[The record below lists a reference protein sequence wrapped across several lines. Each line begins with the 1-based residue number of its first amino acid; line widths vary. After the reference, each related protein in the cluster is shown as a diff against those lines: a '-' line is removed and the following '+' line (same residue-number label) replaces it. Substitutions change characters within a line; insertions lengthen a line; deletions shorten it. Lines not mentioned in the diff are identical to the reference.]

1 MSFILIFKLLNLLLE
16 SKSIYS
22 EPTVF
27 VRGLRDAFIPVLVF
41 YTNLKL
47 NNKRV
52 KYSAYSMEGEA
63 VGWICVSSKQAGLV
77 CKVCF
82 SWFTL

>member
-1 MSFILIFKLLNLLLE
+1 MLFILIFKLLNLLLE

-22 EPTVF
+22 KPTVF
-27 VRGLRDAFIPVLVF
+27 VRGLRNAFIPGLVF
-41 YTNLKL
+41 YTKLKL

-52 KYSAYSMEGEA
+52 KYSGYSMEGKA
-63 VGWICVSSKQAGLV
+63 VGRICVSLKQAGLV

-82 SWFTL
+82 SWFSL

>member
-22 EPTVF
+22 KATVF
-27 VRGLRDAFIPVLVF
+27 VRGLRYAFIPVLVF
-41 YTNLKL
+41 YTKLKL

-52 KYSAYSMEGEA
+52 QYSAYGMEGEA
-63 VGWICVSSKQAGLV
+63 VCRICVSLKQAGLV

-82 SWFTL
+82 S